1 MAGSKSDVWENGLLL
16 LLFNNTT
23 FTEVGDA
30 AGLLKSAADGNLY
43 VSLHTADPGEAG
55 DQTTSE
61 SAYTGYARRPVV
73 RTAAGWTVAANSVSN
88 AAAITFGADTA
99 GVEHI
104 THFGVGTLV
113 AAAGKLLYSGELT
126 THLDV
131 GVGVTPSFAIGA
143 LVITES

>member
-1 MAGSKSDVWENGLLL
+1 MAGSKSNTWENGMLL

-23 FTEVGDA
+23 FTGVGDA

-61 SAYTGYARRPVV
+61 CAYTGYARVGVV
-73 RTAAGWTVAANSVSN
+73 RTAAGWTVAANAVSN
-88 AAAITFGADTA
+88 AAAITFGLDTVGA
-99 GVEHI
+99 EHV
-104 THFGVGTLV
+104 THFGVGTLS

-126 THLDV
+126 AHLDV
-131 GVGVTPSFAIGA
+131 APGITPSFAIGE
-143 LVITES
+143 LDITES

>member
-1 MAGSKSDVWENGLLL
+1 MAGSKADTWENGLLL

-23 FTEVGDA
+23 FTLVGDA

-61 SAYTGYARRPVV
+61 ATYTGYARRPVA
-73 RTAAGWTVAANSVSN
+73 RTVAGWTVVTNGITN
-88 AAAITFGADTA
+88 AAAITFGLDTA

-104 THFGVGTLV
+104 THFGVGTSETT
-113 AAAGKLLYSGELT
+113 AGKLLYSGELT

-143 LVITES
+143 LAITES

>member
-1 MAGSKSDVWENGLLL
+1 MAGSKADTWENGLLL

-55 DQTTSE
+55 AQTTSE
-61 SAYTGYARRPVV
+61 SAYTGYARRPVA
-73 RTAAGWTVAANSVSN
+73 RTNAGWTVATNSVSN
-88 AAAITFGADTA
+88 AAAITFGLDTA

-113 AAAGKLLYSGELT
+113 SGAGKLLYSGELT

-131 GVGVTPSFAIGA
+131 GVGVTPSFALGA